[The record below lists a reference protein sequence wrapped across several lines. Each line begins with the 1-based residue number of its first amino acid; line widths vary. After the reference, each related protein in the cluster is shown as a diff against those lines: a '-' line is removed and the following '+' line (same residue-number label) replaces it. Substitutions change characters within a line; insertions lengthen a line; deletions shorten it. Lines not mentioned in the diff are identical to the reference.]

1 MPIGAEPWMTSQRE
15 PGLVLRLGNANVEAK
30 SWSSQPGGFLLAD
43 LQRTFV
49 GVLPP
54 EPPVHSN
61 ATWLCAQSRPAGYS
75 SYVVTVAIFQR
86 MWLDLITNAQPTGLR
101 YSVDP
106 PPLQE
111 SFDQER
117 FEQAY
122 QKLGRLRGPDATP
135 EVQRE
140 VREIFVKAG
149 RTGAQW
155 LVNRIRDEWSIDA
168 LSAVSFLLAEIG
180 LDALEPILEALENNP
195 SEDAAEYLLRALG
208 RFAQLPSG
216 PITDR
221 AAAVLRPY
229 QNPGQ
234 DPEIRAAAYRASSCL
249 APGAA
254 NALAQTLRLLDE
266 LGRLEPDWD
275 TYGSEPPTKEAIA
288 AARHLI
294 EEVQRG
300 FKGTEAGLSLPFAV
314 VPLSGGGVQI
324 EWRGANDSIEVEIG
338 PRGEWGYLLARG
350 AGPARKFEEGDGVA
364 RSRILELVASV
375 VA

>member
-1 MPIGAEPWMTSQRE
+1 
-15 PGLVLRLGNANVEAK
+15 LRFGNAGVEAK

-54 EPPVHSN
+54 ESPVHSS
-61 ATWLCAQSRPAGYS
+61 ATWFCAQSRPARYS
-75 SYVVTVAIFQR
+75 SDVVTVTIFQR
-86 MWLDLITNAQPTGLR
+86 MWLDRITNAQPTGLR

-117 FEQAY
+117 FEEPY

-135 EVQRE
+135 EMQRQVRRVFVQ
-140 VREIFVKAG
+140 AG
-149 RTGAQW
+149 RTGARW

-168 LSAVSFLLAEIG
+168 LSAVSFLLAELG

-195 SEDAAEYLLRALG
+195 SEDVAEYLLRALW
-208 RFAQLPSG
+208 RFPQLPSG
-216 PITDR
+216 SVTTR
-221 AAAVLRPY
+221 VVAVLMRY
-229 QNPGQ
+229 QDPGQ
-234 DPEIRAAAYRASSCL
+234 DSEIRAAAYRASSCL

-254 NALAQTLRLLDE
+254 NALQQTLRLLAE

-300 FKGTEAGLSLPFAV
+300 LQGTEAGLSLPFAV

-324 EWRGANDSIEVEIG
+324 EWRGENDSIEVEIG

-350 AGPARKFEEGDGVA
+350 AGPVRKFEEGDGVA